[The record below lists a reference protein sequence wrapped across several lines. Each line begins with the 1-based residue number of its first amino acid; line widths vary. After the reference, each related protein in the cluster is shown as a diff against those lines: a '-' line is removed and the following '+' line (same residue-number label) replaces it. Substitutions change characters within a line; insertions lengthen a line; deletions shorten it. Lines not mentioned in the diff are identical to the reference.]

1 MNNRKVIIYISSI
14 LCLIMPVL
22 SLEGIIPWIVC
33 LFVIHKNI
41 KIYKKQGNIKKILV
55 NLFICIIFVI
65 FYNVLGRIIQDIL
78 VKLLVWCKSCELI
91 IKLTIL
97 GFLVVI
103 LIILL

>member
-78 VKLLVWCKSCELI
+78 VKLLV
-91 IKLTIL
+91 
-97 GFLVVI
+97 
-103 LIILL
+103 